1 MRDTAQTFIGRAA
14 TDQVAAREAFDAL
27 PAQAREPWWLGPAL
41 GEWFSPV
48 QPLFAYVPQ
57 DQRPPLLAM
66 LRALSPQ
73 ARDDLALLARRLP
86 AAERERLRREL
97 LEAPAQERE
106 ALVRERLGR

>member
-1 MRDTAQTFIGRAA
+1 MHHSAAIFQRVQAFGAA

-48 QPLFAYVPQ
+48 QPLFAYVPE

-73 ARDDLALLARRLP
+73 ARAVLGIEAESLTP
-86 AAERERLRREL
+86 AEL
-97 LEAPAQERE
+97 ITAMTLITVP
-106 ALVRERLGR
+106 